1 MENISG
7 RYSSKWSIAPLSDCE
22 RVLIHRA
29 SSVALLCPA
38 WLHLLFLFPGLL
50 STLCTLI
57 APLPYPHKDSRP
69 LCRGCQIAHKPLA
82 NEVSQPP
89 GEVGRIGFVIR
100 IIVEANRVVSS

>member
-1 MENISG
+1 MDS
-7 RYSSKWSIAPLSDCE
+7 
-22 RVLIHRA
+22 

-69 LCRGCQIAHKPLA
+69 LGRGCQVAHKPLA
-82 NEVSQPP
+82 NEVSQPA
-89 GEVGRIGFVIR
+89 GEVGRPGRTVR
-100 IIVEANRVVSS
+100 IIVEANRVQSPESNALTKVGEAEWFGRLAA